1 MSSTPIVTVL
11 RSSNEHDDITM
22 FIATVPIYKELD
34 TVLPS
39 SSSDRAQ
46 CESQLFVRMVGKKI
60 EKRGGGDF
68 YFIFYELTLD
78 GKSMPLLKFLLLF
91 RCVFE
96 AIFKIKISRVS

>member
-1 MSSTPIVTVL
+1 MSSTPIATVL

-46 CESQLFVRMVGKKI
+46 CELQLFVRMVGKKI
-60 EKRGGGDF
+60 EKRGGR
-68 YFIFYELTLD
+68 
-78 GKSMPLLKFLLLF
+78 FLFHFL
-91 RCVFE
+91 
-96 AIFKIKISRVS
+96 